1 VPIEQIRVGDFVL
14 AQNPS
19 TGELGYRPVLETVVG
34 DPAPVLTLSFPG
46 EKITA
51 TRGHRFWVNG
61 RGWQMAKELK
71 PAASLHALEAS
82 LDVTAIEKAEDV
94 SCYNL
99 IVDDFHTFFVGKSRL
114 LVHDK
119 GCPTPTTAVIPG
131 KSLENSKAVAN
142 R

>member
-1 VPIEQIRVGDFVL
+1 
-14 AQNPS
+14 
-19 TGELGYRPVLETVVG
+19 
-34 DPAPVLTLSFPG
+34 
-46 EKITA
+46 
-51 TRGHRFWVNG
+51 
-61 RGWQMAKELK
+61 MAKELK
-71 PAASLHALEAS
+71 PTASLHALEAS

-131 KSLENSKAVAN
+131 GGLARVESP
-142 R
+142 